1 MTDEAAG
8 APRHR
13 YAVRIE
19 REVEYEA
26 TSAEEARKQA
36 IADLND
42 NLEDPGTND
51 DVADLTAGQA
61 LPPTRV
67 YAVQFMHG
75 GIPEDPELYD
85 KHESA
90 LRRFVELAVEAGL
103 AYTEDCSEGWIG
115 DGDDEV
121 RLYGPIAVAATGP
134 APVTHEWVK
143 DHFEARPFSDAQRA
157 EVDRIVGTIR
167 AEERRDREA
176 REVQAEDSTPERPGG
191 CD

>member
-8 APRHR
+8 TP
-13 YAVRIE
+13 
-19 REVEYEA
+19 
-26 TSAEEARKQA
+26 
-36 IADLND
+36 
-42 NLEDPGTND
+42 
-51 DVADLTAGQA
+51 
-61 LPPTRV
+61 PPTPNVWAV
-67 YAVQFMHG
+67 YTMHG
-75 GIPEDPELYD
+75 GIPGEPELYD

-115 DGDDEV
+115 DDDDEV

-143 DHFEARPFSDAQRA
+143 DRYEERPFTDAQRA
-157 EVDRIVGTIR
+157 EVDRILEVMREQRR
-167 AEERRDREA
+167 ADQEA
-176 REVQAEDSTPERPGG
+176 REVLAEDSTPERPGG